1 MTLAKQQAKG
11 LSIERFGSERDST
24 IYFTLYNP
32 GPTARGSTVMLDA
45 KRLGITRIPNVEEMI
60 GTTRLSCRR
69 NGELVEVPV
78 TVRERSCSVLKV
90 TKQ

>member
-1 MTLAKQQAKG
+1 
-11 LSIERFGSERDST
+11 
-24 IYFTLYNP
+24 
-32 GPTARGSTVMLDA
+32 MLDA
-45 KRLGITRIPNVEEMI
+45 TQLGITRIPKVEEMI

-69 NGELVEVPV
+69 VGELVEVPV